1 MYINVSE
8 RFMAAVDFLIKTRRL
23 RNQAELTEILDLSK
37 GYVSQIVTGKREPSD
52 TVVSKFV
59 NLFPEINSAWL
70 LTGEGEMLAATYN
83 NTTQRVSGSD
93 NTAVAGGNVVRI
105 GNISGSAG
113 GEGRGHDALRAE
125 NDLLRSENESLRRQ
139 NERLLEIVAAAMGA
153 GK

>member
-1 MYINVSE
+1 MFENMTIKDRINAIIEIKGLTKAAFE
-8 RFMAAVDFLIKTRRL
+8 RKCGLSNGFINNIVKGVGEDKLETIL
-23 RNQAELTEILDLSK
+23 RN
-37 GYVSQIVTGKREPSD
+37 
-52 TVVSKFV
+52 
-59 NLFPEINSAWL
+59 FPDINRVWL

-105 GNISGSAG
+105 GNISGSSG

>member
-1 MYINVSE
+1 MFEDMTIKDRINAIIEIKGLTKAAFE
-8 RFMAAVDFLIKTRRL
+8 RKCGLSNGFINNIVKGVGEDKLEAIL
-23 RNQAELTEILDLSK
+23 RN
-37 GYVSQIVTGKREPSD
+37 
-52 TVVSKFV
+52 
-59 NLFPEINSAWL
+59 FPDINRVWL

-93 NTAVAGGNVVRI
+93 NTAVVGGNVVRI
-105 GNISGSAG
+105 GNISGGAG

>member
-1 MYINVSE
+1 
-8 RFMAAVDFLIKTRRL
+8 
-23 RNQAELTEILDLSK
+23 
-37 GYVSQIVTGKREPSD
+37 
-52 TVVSKFV
+52 
-59 NLFPEINSAWL
+59 
-70 LTGEGEMLAATYN
+70 MLAATYN

-93 NTAVAGGNVVRI
+93 NTAVSGGNVVRI

-113 GEGRGHDALRAE
+113 DGRGQDALRAE

>member
-1 MYINVSE
+1 MDDGMSV
-8 RFMAAVDFLIKTRRL
+8 
-23 RNQAELTEILDLSK
+23 
-37 GYVSQIVTGKREPSD
+37 
-52 TVVSKFV
+52 
-59 NLFPEINSAWL
+59 
-70 LTGEGEMLAATYN
+70 
-83 NTTQRVSGSD
+83 TTQRVSGSD

-105 GNISGSAG
+105 GDISGITG

>member
-1 MYINVSE
+1 MYVNVSE
-8 RFMAAVDFLIKTRRL
+8 RFTAAVDFLIKTRRL

-52 TVVSKFV
+52 TVVSKFA

-70 LTGEGEMLAATYN
+70 LTGEGDMLLSQG
-83 NTTQRVSGSD
+83 TTQHVSGSN
-93 NTAVAGGNVVRI
+93 NTAVSGGNVVRI
-105 GNISGSAG
+105 GNISGGDG
-113 GEGRGHDALRAE
+113 GEGKGSDTLKAE

-153 GK
+153 AK

>member
-1 MYINVSE
+1 
-8 RFMAAVDFLIKTRRL
+8 
-23 RNQAELTEILDLSK
+23 
-37 GYVSQIVTGKREPSD
+37 
-52 TVVSKFV
+52 
-59 NLFPEINSAWL
+59 
-70 LTGEGEMLAATYN
+70 MLAATYN

-105 GNISGSAG
+105 GNISGNAG